1 VWIRD
6 KAQQSAD
13 DRPRNPHRVTAWLR
27 RVAGRDEPG
36 PNAEQ
41 AERTPALDIL
51 PRLLDGTPLPNG
63 VVEVVIDDPRLSMR
77 RVFDVHDGEI
87 ISVEP
92 GSAVPWTSIRGSR
105 GAWTAALGCT
115 RDVSQLHHTG
125 EPELAEKVLAA
136 LERRRLCP
144 GEDEQRYSV
153 LDCS

>member
-1 VWIRD
+1 M
-6 KAQQSAD
+6 A
-13 DRPRNPHRVTAWLR
+13 AWLR
-27 RVAGRDEPG
+27 RIASREPSP
-36 PNAEQ
+36 PNDEQ
-41 AERTPALDIL
+41 AGQTPALDLL
-51 PRLLDGTPLPNG
+51 PHMLDGSPLPNG
-63 VVEVVIDDPRLSMR
+63 VVELVIEDPHLSMR

-87 ISVEP
+87 VSVEP

-105 GAWTAALGCT
+105 GAWAAALGCA

-144 GEDEQRYSV
+144 EGGGRRYSV

>member
-6 KAQQSAD
+6 KAQQPAAGG
-13 DRPRNPHRVTAWLR
+13 PRNASRVTSWLR
-27 RVAGRDEPG
+27 RIAGHDEAG
-36 PNAEQ
+36 GSGERAELN
-41 AERTPALDIL
+41 PALDAL
-51 PRLLDGTPLPNG
+51 PDLLDGSPLPNG

-87 ISVEP
+87 VSVES

-105 GAWTAALGCT
+105 SAWTAALGCA
-115 RDVSQLHHTG
+115 RNVSQLHHTG

-136 LERRRLCP
+136 LERGRLCP